1 MASALAIES
10 PNMQAVAE
18 GELAELLRSFN
29 EVTGKLQ
36 RTHET
41 LRGEVA
47 RLEREL
53 REARGQLRRAREL
66 AALGEM
72 AAGIA
77 HEIRNPLGS
86 IRLYASVLEED
97 LADGTSEQTTATKI
111 GDCVRRLDSIVC
123 DVLNFAR
130 ELKLAPE
137 PCDAS
142 DLFQGALEASR
153 DVIERAGCR
162 VDRADLVRPPLSL
175 YCDASRM
182 HQALVNV
189 IRNAGEALGAERGTP
204 GERRIVLDAAERQ
217 CLQADGTHA
226 PMAVLSVADNGPGIP
241 EEAAARIF
249 NPFFT
254 TRHTGTGLG
263 LAIVHR
269 IIDAHGGSVR
279 VAGGIGPDGTGAAI
293 ELLLPAGASAGERE
307 EEQP

>member
-1 MASALAIES
+1 MTPALAIQES
-10 PNMQAVAE
+10 TIPGAAE

-29 EVTGKLQ
+29 DVTSKLQ
-36 RTHET
+36 DTHET

-47 RLEREL
+47 RLEHEL
-53 REARGQLRRAREL
+53 RDAHDQLRRAREL

-97 LADGTSEQTTATKI
+97 LADQAEPHATATKI
-111 GDCVRRLDSIVC
+111 GDCVRRLDSVVC
-123 DVLNFAR
+123 DVLHFAR
-130 ELKLAPE
+130 EMRLVPE
-137 PCDAS
+137 VCEAA
-142 DLFQGALEASR
+142 DLFDGALEASH
-153 DVIERAGCR
+153 DVIEHAGCE
-162 VDRADLVRPPLSL
+162 VVRADLVRAPLEFE
-175 YCDASRM
+175 CDAARI

-189 IRNAGEALGAERGTP
+189 IRNAAEAFEERSHA
-204 GERRIVLDAAERQ
+204 GERRIALDADVRD
-217 CLQADGTHA
+217 CLLADGSRR
-226 PMAVLSVADNGPGIP
+226 PMVVLSVADTGPGIS
-241 EEAAARIF
+241 EEAAGRIF

-279 VAGGIGPDGTGAAI
+279 VSSGDGGTGTTI
-293 ELLLPAGASAGERE
+293 DLLLPTAESGRRHE
-307 EEQP
+307 EEST